1 MRIIGF
7 KRNSRA
13 TKKAVDQ
20 FGFVDVVKILTTN
33 SLPAMETD
41 GANTYNGIEDPS
53 SILGKPH
60 DVFEALAL
68 QQAIKDYKPDSSSS
82 GASVKE
88 SES

>member
-1 MRIIGF
+1 MRIKGF
-7 KRNSRA
+7 KRNPRA

-33 SLPAMETD
+33 SLPAMDTD
-41 GANTYNGIEDPS
+41 GANAFNGIEDPS

-60 DVFEALAL
+60 DVFEAMAM
-68 QQAIKDYKPDSSSS
+68 QQAIESYKPDSSPS

-88 SES
+88 SEG

>member
-1 MRIIGF
+1 MRITSF
-7 KRNSRA
+7 KRNPRA

-60 DVFEALAL
+60 DIFEAMAM
-68 QQAIKDYKPDSSSS
+68 QQAIKDYKPDSSSP
-82 GASVKE
+82 GAEVKE
-88 SES
+88 SEG

>member
-1 MRIIGF
+1 MRIEGF
-7 KRNSRA
+7 KRNPRA

-33 SLPAMETD
+33 SLPAMEAD

-53 SILGKPH
+53 SILGKPR
-60 DVFEALAL
+60 DVFEAMAM

-82 GASVKE
+82 GASVEE
-88 SES
+88 SGG

>member
-1 MRIIGF
+1 MRIKGF
-7 KRNSRA
+7 KRNPRA

-41 GANTYNGIEDPS
+41 GSNTYNGIDDPS

-60 DVFEALAL
+60 DVFEAMAM

-82 GASVKE
+82 GAPVKE
-88 SES
+88 SEG

>member
-1 MRIIGF
+1 MRIKGF
-7 KRNSRA
+7 KRNPRA

-20 FGFVDVVKILTTN
+20 FGFVDVVKILTSN

-41 GANTYNGIEDPS
+41 GANAYNGIEDPS

-60 DVFEALAL
+60 DVFEAMAM

-88 SES
+88 SEG